1 MFQPFDLVRLVHGV
15 PDAGLPPGT
24 VAVVLEASA
33 EPEPHYEVEVTDG
46 DGRTIFFGGVAAADV
61 APHGNPG

>member
-1 MFQPFDLVRLVHGV
+1 MFQPFDLVRLVRGV

-33 EPEPHYEVEVTDG
+33 EPEPHYEVEVTDA
-46 DGRTIFFGGVAAADV
+46 DGRTVFSGGVSADDV
-61 APHGNPG
+61 TAQEDPG